1 MLTVERSLMS
11 NLMDDLAKGI
21 YKYLYEA
28 STEFEGNHF
37 VLMPITDVVK
47 KFERNHRTIQRRITA
62 LKDEGLLVPIIKRNT
77 ITLYQILNQE
87 E

>member
-1 MLTVERSLMS
+1 MLTIERSLMS

-37 VLMPITDVVK
+37 VLVPVTDVEK
-47 KFERNHRTIQRRITA
+47 S
-62 LKDEGLLVPIIKRNT
+62 LKEIIEQYKDGLLHLKMKDYLCP
-77 ITLYQILNQE
+77 
-87 E
+87 

>member
-37 VLMPITDVVK
+37 VLVPVTDVVK
-47 KFERNHRTIQRRITA
+47 NA
-62 LKDEGLLVPIIKRNT
+62 LI
-77 ITLYQILNQE
+77 
-87 E
+87 

>member
-1 MLTVERSLMS
+1 MS

-37 VLMPITDVVK
+37 VLVPVTDVVK
-47 KFERNHRTIQRRITA
+47 KFERNHRTIQRRLLH
-62 LKDEGLLVPIIKRNT
+62 LKMNDYLCP
-77 ITLYQILNQE
+77 
-87 E
+87 

>member
-1 MLTVERSLMS
+1 MLSVATPVMS
-11 NLMDDLAKGI
+11 NLMDDLARGI
-21 YKYLYEA
+21 YKYLYES

-37 VLMPITDVVK
+37 VLVPVTDVVK
-47 KFERNHRTIQRRITA
+47 KFERNHRTIQRRKSA

-87 E
+87 D

>member
-1 MLTVERSLMS
+1 MLTIERSLMS

-21 YKYLYEA
+21 YKYLYES

-37 VLMPITDVVK
+37 VLVPVTVK
-47 KFERNHRTIQRRITA
+47 KFERNHRTIQRRISA

>member
-1 MLTVERSLMS
+1 MLTIERSLMS

-37 VLMPITDVVK
+37 VLVPVTDVVK
-47 KFERNHRTIQRRITA
+47 KFERNHRTIQRRLLH
-62 LKDEGLLVPIIKRNT
+62 LKMNDYLCP
-77 ITLYQILNQE
+77 
-87 E
+87 